1 MAARYG
7 SLEYI
12 LKMPWVLLVE
22 LYSKATN
29 KAIQLERRWEAY
41 INNPF
46 NESSFEE
53 YLNATGYN
61 KVQNN
66 KQEQRIERPKMTAK
80 EMVERAKKLM
90 PPPKRK
96 GD

>member
-1 MAARYG
+1 MF
-7 SLEYI
+7 
-12 LKMPWVLLVE
+12 
-22 LYSKATN
+22 
-29 KAIQLERRWEAY
+29 

-46 NESSFEE
+46 MEMSFSE

-66 KQEQRIERPKMTAK
+66 KQEAERPKLDVK